1 MKYQAIKTEAVGI
14 ISGRNAIYLDEFK
27 QIFDSEYNCIF
38 KGEFSSTLTEITS
51 GKDFIPY
58 TFSFSNVI
66 YYQCCELDLYVN
78 ENKMDS
84 SFDFIDNSCLIQELT
99 NRWTTSKIKKD
110 HKHYVLQTYDYVFD
124 IVAKDYKLEIEAE

>member
-1 MKYQAIKTEAVGI
+1 MENQAIKTEAVGV
-14 ISGRNAIYLDEFK
+14 ISGGDAIYLDDFK

-38 KGEFSSTLTEITS
+38 KGEFNSTLTEITS

-58 TFSFSNVI
+58 TFSFLDVI

-84 SFDFIDNSCLIQELT
+84 SFDFVDNSCLIQELT
-99 NRWTTSKIKKD
+99 NRCTTYKIETD
-110 HKHYVLQTYDYVFD
+110 HKHYVLQTYDYIFD
-124 IVAKDYKLEIEAE
+124 IVAKDYKLEIEPE